1 MPMYETT
8 DQVDQHNKEI
18 KRKRLIRLAV
28 TAGVLILGAVLFFTR
43 DIWLPGIRGVGRQ
56 YQIITND
63 GQLAGGNFPLELS
76 AESDYQFEFSGK
88 EIVVLNDAYIRFY
101 NTEGSLIKER
111 LHEYSNPV
119 MRPAGNGKVLLYEHG
134 GNEFCVE
141 NDDSI
146 LYSGTFEE
154 NIFFARISPE
164 GYTAVVLTSDNFDCE
179 VLVYN
184 RKGRVIYDRKCI
196 ERVSGIGFRD
206 ESRSCVMS
214 YLSAENG
221 ELVTSV
227 QDVDLHENIDRWTS
241 PGMNALGLEVY
252 GYDDGAFVLG
262 MEACGYIN
270 NTGNISSYY
279 RYDGDLAGGDSQDG
293 KSAVIVNN
301 DAMRRYTMAL
311 YSGGGTEPVIVD
323 FDEPLV
329 DVRVSDGLAYV
340 MNRQEITAYSFDGTV
355 RSTVE
360 ISDSYTGFIRGGK
373 YIFLK
378 GFGRID
384 RIDFN
389 S

>member
-28 TAGVLILGAVLFFTR
+28 IAGVLILGAVLFFTR
-43 DIWLPGIRGVGRQ
+43 DVWLPGIRGVGRQ

-76 AESDYQFEFSGK
+76 AEADYQLEFSGK
-88 EIVVLNDAYIRFY
+88 EIVVLNDAYISFY
-101 NTEGSLIKER
+101 NTEGSLIKKR

-119 MRPAGNGKVLLYEHG
+119 MRSAGNGKVLLYESG
-134 GNEFCVE
+134 GDEFCVE

-146 LYSGTFEE
+146 LYGGTFEE
-154 NIFFARISPE
+154 NIIFARISQE
-164 GYTAVVLTSDNFDCE
+164 GYTAVVLTSDNFDCR

-184 RKGRVIYDRKCI
+184 RKGRVIYDRQCI
-196 ERVSGIGFRD
+196 ERVSGISFRD
-206 ESRSCVMS
+206 ESRSCVLS

-227 QDVDLHENIDRWTS
+227 QDVDLHEVEDRWTS
-241 PGMNALGLEVY
+241 PGMDALGLEVY
-252 GYDDGAFVLG
+252 GYDNGAFVLG
-262 MEACGYIN
+262 IESCGYIS

-279 RYDGDLAGGDSQDG
+279 RYDGELAGGDSQDG

-311 YSGGGTEPVIVD
+311 YSGGGTEPVIVE

-329 DVRVSDGLAYV
+329 DVKVSDGLAYV
-340 MNRQEITAYSFDGTV
+340 MGRQEINAYSFDGTV

>member
-28 TAGVLILGAVLFFTR
+28 IAGLLILGAVLFFTK
-43 DIWLPGIRGVGRQ
+43 DFWLSGIRGVGRQ

-76 AESDYQFEFSGK
+76 AESDYQLEFSGK
-88 EIVVLNDAYIRFY
+88 EIVVLNDAYITFY
-101 NTEGSLIKER
+101 NTEGSLIKKR
-111 LHEYSNPV
+111 LHEYSNPI
-119 MRPAGNGKVLLYEHG
+119 MRSADNGKVLLYEHG
-134 GNEFCVE
+134 GDEFCVE

-146 LYSGTFEE
+146 LYGDTFDE
-154 NIFFARISPE
+154 NIIFARISPE

-179 VLVYN
+179 VKVYN
-184 RKGRVIYDRKCI
+184 RRGAVIYDRKCI
-196 ERVSGIGFRD
+196 ERVSGISFRD
-206 ESRSCVMS
+206 ESRGMILS

-221 ELVTSV
+221 GLVTSV
-227 QDVDLHENIDRWTS
+227 QDVELHEKAERWTS
-241 PGMNALGLEVY
+241 PGMDALGLEVY
-252 GYDDGAFVLG
+252 GYEGGAFILG
-262 MEACGYIN
+262 FESCGYVN
-270 NTGNISSYY
+270 NTGGISSYY
-279 RYDGDLAGGDSQDG
+279 RYDGELADGDSRNG

-301 DAMRRYTMAL
+301 DARRLYTMAL
-311 YSGGGTEPVIVD
+311 YSGGSSEPVVVE
-323 FDEPLV
+323 FDQPLI
-329 DVRVSDGLAYV
+329 DVMVADDLAYV
-340 MNRQEITAYSFDGTV
+340 MSRQEITAYSFDGAV